1 MARSYGDAL
10 RERGIPDSSGDFE
23 LIRAEGQYSK
33 LTGRSL
39 GNDYRQLL
47 SGQAFAE
54 QIGALRPDASDT
66 ERRHFFADLGS
77 STRFQFMPVMS
88 AITMLADK
96 DVLVDS
102 LSMNAKGVNIQGVS
116 EGRVAHPETEIVIGF
131 ASRETCAWNFGL
143 A

>member
-1 MARSYGDAL
+1 MSW
-10 RERGIPDSSGDFE
+10 
-23 LIRAEGQYSK
+23 IRAEGQYSK

-66 ERRHFFADLGS
+66 ERRHFADLGS

-88 AITMLADK
+88 AITMLAGEEE
-96 DVLVDS
+96 VLVDS

-116 EGRVAHPETEIVIGF
+116 EGRVAHPRRRLSLF
-131 ASRETCAWNFGL
+131 WFRK
-143 A
+143 